1 MKLITRKEEK
11 LFEKYP
17 LYSQN
22 GKGLDSKVI
31 VKYFN
36 PVGAGTWLIT
46 EGEKQDDDFIMY
58 GYCHI
63 TDWEWGYV
71 SLNELKQVKLP
82 FGLSIEREMYDS
94 GGKYTV
100 GQLVR

>member
-1 MKLITRKEEK
+1 MKLITKKEEK

-17 LYSQN
+17 FYSQD
-22 GKGLDSKVI
+22 GKGNDAKVI
-31 VKYFN
+31 VKFFN
-36 PVGAGTWLIT
+36 PVGSGTWLIT
-46 EGEKQDDDFIMY
+46 EGQKQGDDYLMF

-71 SLNELKQVKLP
+71 SLNELKSLRLP
-82 FGLSIEREMYDS
+82 FGMSIEREMYES

>member
-1 MKLITRKEEK
+1 MKLITKKEEK

-17 LYSQN
+17 LYSQE
-22 GKGLDSKVI
+22 GKGMDSKVV
-31 VKYFN
+31 VKFFN
-36 PVGAGTWLIT
+36 PVGSGTWLIT
-46 EGEKQDDDFIMY
+46 EGEQQGDDFIMY

-63 TDWEWGYV
+63 CDWEWGYV
-71 SLNELKQVKLP
+71 SLNELKGLRLP
-82 FGLSIEREMYDS
+82 LGLSIEREMYDS

>member
-1 MKLITRKEEK
+1 MKLITKKEEK

-17 LYSQN
+17 LYSQE
-22 GKGLDSKVI
+22 GKGMDSKVV
-31 VKYFN
+31 VKFFN
-36 PVGAGTWLIT
+36 PVGSGTWLIT

-71 SLNELKQVKLP
+71 SFNELKGLRLP
-82 FGLSIEREMYDS
+82 LGLSIEREMYDS

>member
-1 MKLITRKEEK
+1 MKLLTKKEEK

-17 LYSQN
+17 LCSQE
-22 GKGLDSKVI
+22 GKGNDAKVI
-31 VKYFN
+31 AKFFN
-36 PVGAGTWLIT
+36 PIGAGTWLIT
-46 EGEKQDDDFIMY
+46 EGEKQGDDYLMF

-63 TDWEWGYV
+63 YEWEWGYV
-71 SLNELKQVKLP
+71 RLSELKNAKLP
-82 FGLSIEREMYDS
+82 FGMSIERERYDS